1 MRASFRDLLRAL
13 HEALIKSWSAEEKG
27 IIAQTYWALGDEAA
41 FHLGGIL
48 AHFGNVEVGVE
59 LEYLD
64 SRMKRFRKI
73 LDQWELERDMEI
85 EGNK

>member
-1 MRASFRDLLRAL
+1 MRPLFIS
-13 HEALIKSWSAEEKG
+13 EAFSLI
-27 IIAQTYWALGDEAA
+27 
-41 FHLGGIL
+41 
-48 AHFGNVEVGVE
+48 FGNVEVGVE